1 MRMNPDKNVYNDTGV
16 HIHVLSVLRKGADN
30 DQSGSIHLQ
39 SGKYCQGLHSM
50 VTQPILHSK

>member
-1 MRMNPDKNVYNDTGV
+1 MNPDKNVYNDTGV
-16 HIHVLSVLRKGADN
+16 HIHVQSIPRKSAYN

-39 SGKYCQGLHSM
+39 SGKYCQGLHAM